1 MGLKI
6 YNTFTRN
13 KEDFKPITE
22 GNIGMYVCGPTVY
35 GPPHVGHA
43 RSYIVFDTWYRYF
56 LYKGFKVKYV
66 QNITD
71 VGHLVGDADEG
82 EDKIQK
88 KAITEQ
94 LDPVAVAYK
103 YETMYFDCMHELNVL
118 KPTISCRAT
127 GHIIEIIEAVKE
139 LVEKGYAYVTKE
151 GNVYYDVRK
160 FKEYGKLSGRT
171 LDDNISGERI
181 EVADDKQNPEDFAL
195 WKKADRTHL
204 MKWPSPWGEGYPG
217 WHIECSVMSRKYLGD
232 TFDIHGG
239 GMDNVFPHHECE
251 IAQSEAIT
259 GKPFVNYFV
268 HNNLITVNGQ
278 KMGKSLGNTVDLND
292 LFEKY
297 GPMFVRLYIVK
308 NHYRSVLDFSEDQLE
323 ETKKTYEKFQNL
335 VEITEPYIVEANSV
349 RHTLNIT
356 ESYDDIDAMKNRFLE
371 AMDDDLNTAVGIAV
385 LLELAKEANKAKEQD
400 TNKLAYI
407 RKVFDELAGDIL
419 GLQFE
424 VKNDSSPNANM
435 EKLEKSIIDIR
446 NEFKKNKQY
455 EIADFIR
462 DTLKENGI
470 NMIDTKEGAK
480 LEF

>member
-6 YNTFTRN
+6 YNTLTRN
-13 KEDFKPITE
+13 KDDFKPIVE

-43 RSYIVFDTWYRYF
+43 RSYVVFDTWYRYF

-88 KAITEQ
+88 KAVAEQ

-103 YETMYFDCMHELNVL
+103 YETMYFDAMEKLNVL

-127 GHIIEIIEAVKE
+127 GHIIEIMNAVQS
-139 LVEKGYAYVTKE
+139 LIDKGYAYVTNE

-160 FKEYGKLSGRT
+160 FHDYGKLSGRT
-171 LDDNISGERI
+171 LDDTVSGERI
-181 EVADDKQNPEDFAL
+181 EVADDKRNPEDFAL

-251 IAQSEAIT
+251 IAQSEALT
-259 GKPFVNYFV
+259 SKRFVNYFV

-278 KMGKSLGNTVDLND
+278 KMGKSLGNTVDLED
-292 LFEKY
+292 LFQKY
-297 GPMFVRLYIVK
+297 GPMFLRLYIVK

-335 VEITEPYIVEANSV
+335 MDITEAYQDIE
-349 RHTLNIT
+349 T
-356 ESYDDIDAMKNRFLE
+356 ESYEDIDEMKNRFLE

-385 LLELAKEANKAKEQD
+385 LLEMVKETNKAKD
-400 TNKLAYI
+400 VDNKKLSYI
-407 RKVFDELAGDIL
+407 RKVFDELAGNIL

-424 VKNDSSPNANM
+424 VKKESGSNENM

-455 EIADFIR
+455 EVADFIR

>member
-13 KEDFKPITE
+13 KDDFKPITE

-103 YETMYFDCMHELNVL
+103 YETMYFDCMRELNVL

-139 LVEKGYAYVTKE
+139 LIEKGFAYVTDE

-160 FKEYGKLSGRT
+160 FSGYGKLSGRT
-171 LDDNISGERI
+171 LDDNVSGERI
-181 EVADDKQNPEDFAL
+181 EVADDKKNPEDFAL
-195 WKKADRTHL
+195 WKKADRMHL

-251 IAQSEAIT
+251 IAQSEALT

-278 KMGKSLGNTVDLND
+278 KMGKSLGNTVDLNE

-323 ETKKTYEKFQNL
+323 ETKKTYEKLANL
-335 VEITEPYIVEANSV
+335 VRMTEEFKE
-349 RHTLNIT
+349 LET
-356 ESYDDIDAMKNRFLE
+356 ENYKDIDDIKNRFLE

-385 LLELAKEANKAKEQD
+385 LLELVKEANKAKEQ
-400 TNKLAYI
+400 NIKKLAYI

-424 VKNDSSPNANM
+424 VNSEHASNDNLDRLA
-435 EKLEKSIIDIR
+435 ESIIEVR

-455 EIADFIR
+455 EVADLIR
-462 DTLKENGI
+462 DTLKKNGI
-470 NMIDTKEGAK
+470 NMVDTKEGAK